1 MGERSIG
8 VVQAERFLS
17 NTPLFGREREL
28 STICQHLVSGRHRLV
43 TLTGAGGAGK
53 SRLAGAVTEIVSA
66 TFDEAA
72 FFVDLAT
79 LFDASLVPAAMANV
93 LAVQESGTRTLGQIL
108 IDVLRERPS
117 LVVLD
122 NFEQVRG
129 AALFVAELLAACP
142 RLVVLVTSREI
153 LNLREEQ
160 VIEIEPLELPDLA
173 GRVDVVSI
181 EQIPSIALFVE
192 RARARRASFQLT
204 AQNASAVAEV
214 CVRLDGLP
222 LAIELAAAQIAV
234 FSPQAILTRLSAR
247 EPLVISAP
255 RDLPTRHQTL
265 EATVAWS
272 YDLLNESERAIFRR
286 CGVFVGGFTAEALE
300 AILGGAN
307 RATSAVETLAVLV
320 GKSLLRLVDA
330 ESEEPRFGMLETLRG
345 YANEQLGS
353 RGELA
358 EARRRHA
365 GYYLG
370 LAEGAQVDL
379 RGAGMA
385 SALNRLSVEYANF
398 REVFR
403 WASQTGDLTVGLRL
417 AGALY
422 RFWLVRGHLTEA
434 RQWLEPALAR
444 GGGAAPEIRAVALNA
459 AGVLAGMQHDHL
471 RAVSFFEESLDVWSR
486 LDDHAGL
493 ANAHLNLG
501 LVAHNL
507 GDLSRAQIQFRRAQ
521 DLYGD
526 VGDNSGMGRAVG
538 SLARLAREAGDL
550 VRSVELFEQ
559 CLVLLREADDDW
571 GVANSLANLGH
582 VMLAFGQPVRAHKY
596 FHQALDLRVRL
607 GNVLGVAECLE
618 GFAGAA
624 VGDEPRRAV
633 VLLGAAAEL
642 RERAGAPVPAS
653 EQGRY
658 DELRKRAADRQSEES
673 FAVAWAEGRT
683 LTMQAAIELA
693 TQPEPSP
700 TSQATANSHVE
711 LDAHTSYPLT
721 RRERQ
726 IVELV
731 ALGRSNREVAE
742 ELVVGVRTVE
752 THLEHIFRKLAVQTR
767 TEVAVWAIQH
777 GPLKQ
782 W

>member
-1 MGERSIG
+1 MGIVR
-8 VVQAERFLS
+8 AELS
-17 NTPLFGREREL
+17 LSSTPMFGREREL
-28 STICQHLVSGRHRLV
+28 SAVCHLFLSGQHRLV

-53 SRLAGAVTEIVSA
+53 SRLAGAATDTLSA
-66 TFDEAA
+66 TFDDAA
-72 FFVDLAT
+72 FFVDLST
-79 LFDASLVPAAMANV
+79 VHDADLVPAAIGQV
-93 LAVQESGTRTLGQIL
+93 LGVQESGTRMLGEIL
-108 IDVLRERPS
+108 IDVLCERPS

-129 AALFVAELLAACP
+129 AAVFVAQLLAACP
-142 RLVVLVTSREI
+142 RLVFLVTSRET
-153 LNLREEQ
+153 LNLRQEQ
-160 VIEIEPLELPDLA
+160 VFEVEPLGLPDLS
-173 GRVDVVSI
+173 GPVDVVTL
-181 EQIPSIALFVE
+181 EQIPSVALFVE

-204 AQNASAVAEV
+204 AQNARAVAEV
-214 CVRLDGLP
+214 CIRLDGLP
-222 LAIELAAAQIAV
+222 LAIELAAAQVAV
-234 FSPQAILTRLSAR
+234 FSPQAILTRLSTRA
-247 EPLVISAP
+247 PLVIGAP
-255 RDLPTRHQTL
+255 RDLPPRHQTL

-272 YDLLNESERAIFRR
+272 YDLLNEGERAAFRS
-286 CGVFVGGFTAEALE
+286 CGVFVGGCTAEAVE
-300 AILGGAN
+300 AVLGGAN
-307 RATSAVETLAVLV
+307 HATSALETLAVLV
-320 GKSLLRLVDA
+320 GKSLLRLVDGG
-330 ESEEPRFGMLETLRG
+330 SEEPRFGMLETLRG
-345 YANEQLGS
+345 YASEHLASLGD
-353 RGELA
+353 LA

-365 GYYLG
+365 AYYLG
-370 LAEGAQVDL
+370 LAEEAQADL
-379 RGAGMA
+379 RGTGMA
-385 SALNRLSVEYANF
+385 TALNRLSLEYANF

-403 WASQTGDLTVGLRL
+403 WASEVGDLTVGLRL

-422 RFWLVRGHLTEA
+422 RFWLARGHLTEA

-444 GGGAAPEIRAVALNA
+444 GASAAPEIRGVALNA

-521 DLYGD
+521 DLYSD

-550 VRSVELFEQ
+550 ERAVELFER
-559 CLVLLREADDDW
+559 CLVLLRAGDDEW
-571 GVANSLANLGH
+571 GVANALANLGQ
-582 VMLAFGQPVRAHKY
+582 VMLAFGEPARAHEY
-596 FHQALDLRVRL
+596 FHQALDVRVRL

-624 VGDEPRRAV
+624 VEDQPRRAV

-653 EQGRY
+653 EQDRY
-658 DELRKRAADRQSEES
+658 DQLRERARHQQSEES
-673 FAVAWAEGRT
+673 FAAAWTEGRT
-683 LTMQAAIELA
+683 LTMHAAIELA
-693 TQPEPSP
+693 TQPEPP
-700 TSQATANSHVE
+700 QVRQTAADPHVE
-711 LDAHTSYPLT
+711 LDERSGHPLT

-726 IVELV
+726 IARLV

-752 THLEHIFRKLAVQTR
+752 THLEHIFRKLSVQTR
-767 TEVAVWAIQH
+767 TEVGVWASQH
-777 GPLKQ
+777 GQLKQ
-782 W
+782 G